1 MEAALKER
9 LEAQRV
15 VQAALREV
23 MSELVEGVTEAEA
36 AAILRARLVEA
47 GAAGFFH
54 EPVVWFGERT
64 ALKGM
69 RGHSDAMPG
78 ARVLAAG
85 DPVLMDVA
93 PLMLGLPVDVTYT
106 GCLGE
111 CPALEEGRAVLR
123 GLRES
128 IPAWVNEGRT
138 RREIT
143 LLVEEVALAANF
155 KSRQKAYLF
164 GAIGHR
170 LFGAGMWPFG
180 RRSGFGLGLGSS
192 IQLFGSALLH
202 RVTPGLVAWPFWNDS
217 PRSET
222 RPGLGLWSV
231 EPHIA
236 RGDVGVKWEELL
248 LVEEEGARWL
258 EPEEPLL

>member
-1 MEAALKER
+1 MDATLKER
-9 LEAQRV
+9 LEAQRA

-69 RGHSDAMPG
+69 KGHADAMPG
-78 ARVLAAG
+78 AKALSAG

-93 PLMLGLPVDVTYT
+93 PLMRGLPVDVTYT

-123 GLRES
+123 ELRES
-128 IPAWVNEGRT
+128 IPAWVSEGRT

-164 GAIGHR
+164 GALGHR

-180 RRSGFGLGLGSS
+180 RRSGFGAASTRWCPRPCAPSAGLPT
-192 IQLFGSALLH
+192 GSA
-202 RVTPGLVAWPFWNDS
+202 TPLESTPSPTRWPSNFRPSGRASTQPAPKPVRSIGPPS
-217 PRSET
+217 PN
-222 RPGLGLWSV
+222 G
-231 EPHIA
+231 
-236 RGDVGVKWEELL
+236 
-248 LVEEEGARWL
+248 
-258 EPEEPLL
+258 